1 MAVTKEMRGVGFCL
15 ALAMGLLLAGCHEQP
30 RATPS
35 LAGTSWQLAELRA
48 LDSAGT
54 TVRPN
59 DPASYE
65 LEFGADGSLAM
76 RLDCNRGMARWNATP
91 TPEGYG
97 DITISAGA
105 MTRAMC
111 PPGSL
116 DNRIAQ
122 EIGLVRRYSIEDGR
136 LMLILNAD
144 HGMQVWS
151 PKP

>member
-1 MAVTKEMRGVGFCL
+1 VTKKLGRLGCVL
-15 ALAMGLLLAGCHEQP
+15 ALGLLLAGCHEQP

-35 LAGTSWQLAELRA
+35 LAGTNWQLAELRS
-48 LDSAGT
+48 LGSTGT
-54 TVRPN
+54 IVRP
-59 DPASYE
+59 DDAAKYE
-65 LEFGADGSLAM
+65 LDFTADGSLAM
-76 RLDCNRGMARWNATP
+76 RLDCNRGSAHWSAKG

-97 DITISAGA
+97 ELTIGPAA

-116 DNRIAQ
+116 DNRLAQ
-122 EIGLVRRYSIEDGR
+122 EISLVRRYSIEDGR
-136 LMLILNAD
+136 LMLILDAD

>member
-1 MAVTKEMRGVGFCL
+1 MRGIGFSL
-15 ALAMGLLLAGCHEQP
+15 ALAAGFLLAACHEQP
-30 RATPS
+30 RETPS
-35 LAGTSWQLAELRA
+35 LAGTNWQLAELRGQ
-48 LDSAGT
+48 DSAGA
-54 TVRPN
+54 VARP
-59 DPASYE
+59 DDQAKYE
-65 LEFGADGSLAM
+65 LDFAADGSLAM
-76 RLDCNRGMARWNATP
+76 RLDCNRGMAHWTSKP

-97 DITISAGA
+97 DLAITQAA

-136 LMLILNAD
+136 LMLILDAD

>member
-1 MAVTKEMRGVGFCL
+1 MAVTKGTRGIGSCL
-15 ALAMGLLLAGCHEQP
+15 VLAAGLLLEACHAQP

-35 LAGTSWQLAELRA
+35 LAATSWQLAELRSFG
-48 LDSAGT
+48 SAGT
-54 TVRPN
+54 IVRPD
-59 DPASYE
+59 DPAKYE
-65 LEFGADGSLAM
+65 LDFAADGSLAM
-76 RLDCNRGMARWNATP
+76 RLDCNRGAARWSAQA

-97 DITISAGA
+97 ELAITQAA

-122 EIGLVRRYSIEDGR
+122 EIALVRRYSIEDGR
-136 LMLILNAD
+136 LALILDAD
-144 HGMQVWS
+144 HGMQVWL

>member
-1 MAVTKEMRGVGFCL
+1 MTVTKEMRGISLSL
-15 ALAMGLLLAGCHEQP
+15 ALVAGLLLAGCHEQP

-35 LAGTSWQLAELRA
+35 LAGTSWQLFELRA

-54 TVRPN
+54 IVRPD
-59 DPASYE
+59 DPAKYE
-65 LEFGADGSLAM
+65 LDFAADGSLAM
-76 RLDCNRGMARWNATP
+76 RLDCNRGSAHWSAKG

-97 DITISAGA
+97 DLTIGPAA

-116 DNRIAQ
+116 DNRIAL
-122 EIGLVRRYSIEDGR
+122 EIGQVRRYSIEDGR
-136 LMLILNAD
+136 LMLILEAD